1 MNAPAPVTEADL
13 HAWLDGELAPERRN
27 QVEAWLHE
35 HPEEAAAVRL
45 WAADREALR
54 ARFDP
59 VLGEPVPERLTAVAR
74 GVPSVRAA
82 RPTPA
87 WQRWAAVFAVFAMG
101 GLVGAAIGHRLGLD
115 MAPRTA
121 ATQVWAQRAM
131 LAHSVYVPEVRHAVE
146 VKAQEEHLARW
157 LTRRLD
163 VPVKLFDLQAQGFEL
178 VGGRLL
184 PDAARPGAQLMYQEI
199 GEPPA
204 GMKPLRVTV
213 YVRRPEEGTPAEFS
227 YERQGEFGMFYW
239 VEGAANG
246 RPACGY
252 ALVGALPRERLLELA
267 RAIEKQW

>member
-1 MNAPAPVTEADL
+1 V
-13 HAWLDGELAPERRN
+13 
-27 QVEAWLHE
+27 
-35 HPEEAAAVRL
+35 
-45 WAADREALR
+45 ADREALR

-59 VLGEPVPERLTAVAR
+59 VLGEPVPERLAAAVKGA
-74 GVPSVRAA
+74 PAA
-82 RPTPA
+82 RVAAVLPG
-87 WQRWAAVFAVFAMG
+87 WQRWAAAVLLFVG
-101 GLVGAAIGHRLGLD
+101 GGVVGALLGARMTQD
-115 MAPRTA
+115 RAPQA
-121 ATQVWAQRAM
+121 ATAPWVQRAM

-163 VPVKLFDLQAQGFEL
+163 VPVKLFDLRDHGFEL

-199 GEPPA
+199 AEPPA

-213 YVRRPEEGTPAEFS
+213 YVRRPEDGTPAEFRF
-227 YERQGEFGMFYW
+227 ERQGEFGLFYW
-239 VEGAANG
+239 VEGAQDG